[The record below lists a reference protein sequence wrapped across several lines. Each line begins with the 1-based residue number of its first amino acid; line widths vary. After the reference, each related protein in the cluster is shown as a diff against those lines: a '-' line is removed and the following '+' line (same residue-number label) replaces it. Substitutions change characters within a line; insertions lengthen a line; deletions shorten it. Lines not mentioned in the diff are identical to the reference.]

1 MINSG
6 SGMEAEIWLVPDAA
20 GADEDGLCSGHVY
33 MLLDVGNGVGEE
45 VRDEDTPEGTVVL
58 LTGVE
63 GAATGGERGKG
74 DGARAGE
81 AVKGEAAK
89 CGDDGEVVLELEDK
103 GGGVVA
109 LGLEG
114 AGVDAAGDGE
124 EEGVDMF
131 AWAAVV
137 A

>member
-1 MINSG
+1 MFNSG
-6 SGMEAEIWLVPDAA
+6 NGMEAESWLVPDAA
-20 GADEDGLCSGHVY
+20 GAEEDGLCTGHVY
-33 MLLDVGNGVGEE
+33 MLLDVGSRVGEGA
-45 VRDEDTPEGTVVL
+45 RGEDTLEGTGVL
-58 LTGVE
+58 VTGIE
-63 GAATGGERGKG
+63 GAVGGCTGGKG

-81 AVKGEAAK
+81 AVKGEAAR
-89 CGDDGEVVLELEDK
+89 CGDDGEVVSELEDK

>member
-1 MINSG
+1 M
-6 SGMEAEIWLVPDAA
+6 
-20 GADEDGLCSGHVY
+20 Y
-33 MLLDVGNGVGEE
+33 MLLDVGSGVGEGS
-45 VRDEDTPEGTVVL
+45 RGEDTLEGTGVL
-58 LTGVE
+58 VTGIE
-63 GAATGGERGKG
+63 GAATGCERGKG

-81 AVKGEAAK
+81 AVKGEAAR
-89 CGDDGEVVLELEDK
+89 CGDDAEVVLELEDK

-124 EEGVDMF
+124 EEGEDMF
-131 AWAAVV
+131 AWAAVG